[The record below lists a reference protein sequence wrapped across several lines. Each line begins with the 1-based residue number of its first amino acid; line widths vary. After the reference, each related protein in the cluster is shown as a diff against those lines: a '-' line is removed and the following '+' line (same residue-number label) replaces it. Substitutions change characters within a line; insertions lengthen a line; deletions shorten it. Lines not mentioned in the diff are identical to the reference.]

1 MAALVAVRQPAHIF
15 IMSSA
20 LISTIGLCADALGA
34 GLLGFDL
41 VRLQHRLRRE
51 ATDRRLATESMADEY
66 GGIASWA
73 AEIKRSARY
82 IPQSAYER
90 YHAQDPVSYNVE
102 NLAERAQELGE
113 CVNGLSEHLAKVTT
127 YLGEAADADNA
138 TAALSIRYSIT
149 GLVLLFGGFVLQTL
163 GTNLTF

>member
-1 MAALVAVRQPAHIF
+1 
-15 IMSSA
+15 
-20 LISTIGLCADALGA
+20 
-34 GLLGFDL
+34 
-41 VRLQHRLRRE
+41 
-51 ATDRRLATESMADEY
+51 MADEY

-73 AEIKRSARY
+73 AEIKRNARY